1 MTNEPAT
8 GVGSVVDDFEAFA
21 ARATVAL
28 RRALVARYGVELGTE
43 AAADAVA
50 YAWEHRTAVSAL
62 ANPLGYLFR
71 VGQSSVRRNVR
82 ERRRLDLPA
91 EAIVDEYGH
100 IDKPEP
106 GLPNALALLS
116 DDQRVAV
123 VLVHAHAYSYAE
135 VAAVLDVPVST
146 VRNHV
151 HRGLVHLRRHL
162 EHNDGT

>member
-1 MTNEPAT
+1 MTSGPAR
-8 GVGSVVDDFEAFA
+8 GAGPVADDFEAFA

-50 YAWEHRTAVSAL
+50 YAWENRTALSAL
-62 ANPLGYLFR
+62 SNPLGYLFR
-71 VGQSSVRRNVR
+71 VGQSSVRRHVR
-82 ERRRLDLPA
+82 QRRRIDLPA

-100 IDKPEP
+100 VERPQP
-106 GLPNALALLS
+106 GLPTALAMLS

-135 VAAVLDVPVST
+135 VATVLDVPVST

-151 HRGLVHLRRHL
+151 HRGLTRLRRHL
-162 EHNDGT
+162 EQADGT